1 MVNSIQNVA
10 DKLQINPSN
19 TLTTTSHINIQPQI
33 GSNAIVHGSVD
44 NIFKVYHQN
53 IRGIRNK
60 TNEIINSLL
69 PELPKILCI
78 TEHHL
83 KEHELERI
91 SIDHYNLGAKFC
103 RKNLKDGGVSIF
115 VHESLNFFNINI
127 QEFGKEQDIEV
138 CEIKIQLPT
147 ITICIISIYRS
158 PNGNFIHFI
167 RGIEAIMN
175 KLYSVYIYIYIY
187 IFIICGDIDRLS

>member
-1 MVNSIQNVA
+1 MVNNIQNVA
-10 DKLQINPSN
+10 DKLQINPS
-19 TLTTTSHINIQPQI
+19 SS
-33 GSNAIVHGSVD
+33 SNGIVHGSVD

-60 TNEIINSLL
+60 TNELINSLL

-91 SIDHYNLGAKFC
+91 SIDHYNLGANFVEKKLKRWWSEYLCSRIIKF
-103 RKNLKDGGVSIF
+103 V
-115 VHESLNFFNINI
+115 NINI
-127 QEFGKEQDIEV
+127 QEIGKEQYIEV
-138 CEIKIQLPT
+138 CAIKIQLPT
-147 ITICIISIYRS
+147 ITICVTSVYRS

-167 RGIEAIMN
+167 RKKHKGKDAT
-175 KLYSVYIYIYIY
+175 KPT
-187 IFIICGDIDRLS
+187 